1 MDHNSGTILF
11 YLSKEC
17 FAAILSDLLLSKKLQ
32 TEIGPHLSFEAS
44 IFFSELW
51 QLSILTVN
59 TLNGILIIE

>member
-17 FAAILSDLLLSKKLQ
+17 YCQKKLQ
-32 TEIGPHLSFEAS
+32 TEIGLHLSFEAS

-51 QLSILTVN
+51 QLSSPTVN